1 MNGGRMI
8 NELTQL
14 LTQTMWIRDGS
25 RKGLAHA
32 RSNIEIG
39 LGALD
44 FMFPWSVYRWT
55 NNFDGMDPEDVE
67 LTRLYCRSAMAGVWG
82 MSTDLAQID
91 PAQQRVIVKEIQR
104 YRQLNLIKQD
114 YLYDV
119 QPPQEG
125 DDTAAVTYY
134 SADNNKA
141 GVLLYR
147 YDREGAFNP
156 KVRFKNLQPTSMYQV
171 RDVDLASKTKM
182 TGKNL
187 MQKGVS
193 VSFNSER
200 LSAMLFLDPAP

>member
-1 MNGGRMI
+1 
-8 NELTQL
+8 
-14 LTQTMWIRDGS
+14 
-25 RKGLAHA
+25 
-32 RSNIEIG
+32 
-39 LGALD
+39 
-44 FMFPWSVYRWT
+44 
-55 NNFDGMDPEDVE
+55 
-67 LTRLYCRSAMAGVWG
+67 

-104 YRQLNLIKQD
+104 YRQLNLLKQD

-119 QPPQEG
+119 QSPQSG

-134 SADNNKA
+134 SDDNKKA

-147 YDREGAFNP
+147 YDREGAFSP
-156 KVRFKNLQPTSMYQV
+156 KVRFRNLQASTTYQV
-171 RDVDLASKTKM
+171 RDVDLGSKIKM